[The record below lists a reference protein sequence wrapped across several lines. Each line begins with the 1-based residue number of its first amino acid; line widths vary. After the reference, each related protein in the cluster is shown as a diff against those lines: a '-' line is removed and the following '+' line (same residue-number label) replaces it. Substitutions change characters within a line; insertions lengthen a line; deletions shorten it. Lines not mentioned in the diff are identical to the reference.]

1 MICMEAEKLTSK
13 KLKGLKL
20 HEFSFLYWQ
29 SYVNEEV
36 EKIVQLVLK
45 EAYIKAEKILM
56 YEIDFPREYNAYIIE
71 NLKKRLQVSSIYIQ
85 HGYLYIDWS
94 L

>member
-1 MICMEAEKLTSK
+1 METEKLTSK
-13 KLKGLKL
+13 TLQNLKI

-29 SYVNEEV
+29 SFINEEV

-45 EAYIKAEKILM
+45 EAYIKAEKILI
-56 YEIDFPREYNAYIIE
+56 YEINFPKEYSTYIIE
-71 NLKKRLQVSSIYIQ
+71 ALKKRLQVSSIYIQ
-85 HGYLYIDWS
+85 CESLYIDWS

>member
-1 MICMEAEKLTSK
+1 MDTKLTSK
-13 KLKGLKL
+13 RLKDLEF

-29 SYVNEEV
+29 SYVNEQI

-45 EAYIKAEKILM
+45 ESFIKGEKILM
-56 YEIDFPREYNAYIIE
+56 YEIDFPKEYNSYIIE
-71 NLKKRLQVSSIYIQ
+71 SLKKRLQVSSIYIQ
-85 HGYLYIDWS
+85 HGYLYVDWS